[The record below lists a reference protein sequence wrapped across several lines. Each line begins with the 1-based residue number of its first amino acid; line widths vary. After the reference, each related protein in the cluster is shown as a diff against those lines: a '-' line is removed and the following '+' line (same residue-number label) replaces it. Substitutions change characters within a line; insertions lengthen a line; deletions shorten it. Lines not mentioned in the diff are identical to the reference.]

1 MDVLHEICRRARSK
15 NARII
20 IDAESQ
26 HYQKGIFL
34 VGMELAHIYNRDG
47 CARIYNTYQAYL
59 KSTAAT
65 LDTHLKQAAE
75 EGFTLGLKLVRGA
88 YMSSDKRSLIHDTKQ
103 DTDNA
108 YNAISQGALKCEIGR
123 FGAPGGL
130 PFPSVNLFLASH
142 NRESLM
148 AAHKTHQSR
157 VQLGLQTV
165 QLDFAQLHGMSD
177 DLSFDLVQMGARGDH
192 TPGVYKCSTWG
203 TLGQCLAYLMRRA
216 AENRDAVSRSSDEYR
231 ALKKEIRGRL
241 GFRRNLGLAILQNL
255 VTPPETADATKL
267 PIQRFTVCVR
277 SSATEQKLADKF
289 RTNADTVTVSSGKN
303 LQAMKKADVIILAV
317 DPADIA
323 STLKEQGVAEALSS
337 TNNGRPRLLIS
348 VAAGWTRQDLEK
360 TIFGTPTNSSNANS
374 GRTWVIRTLPNVA
387 AQVAQSLTAVEI
399 SDPAPPDWALELCD
413 TIFNQI
419 GKTVH
424 IPPALMDATTALGG
438 STPAFFAV
446 VCDALIDAAVAVGVP
461 RPLAHTMTFQSMLG
475 TATMMQGGLHPAL
488 LKDQGTSPEG
498 CTIGGLM
505 VLEEGAVRG
514 HIGKALREAVT
525 IARQMGK
532 NPHVNDTRQ

>member
-192 TPGVYKCSTWG
+192 TPG
-203 TLGQCLAYLMRRA
+203 
-216 AENRDAVSRSSDEYR
+216 
-231 ALKKEIRGRL
+231 
-241 GFRRNLGLAILQNL
+241 NLGLAILQNL